1 MAVNQSHT
9 SLGDTLRD
17 IGELHVIKD
26 DFLVV
31 RGDIITNID
40 LQDALKVHYHIK
52 QEEKTNMNVDGRKNN
67 TIMTK
72 LFMAQSNS
80 SPLKDTQSEIS
91 LLIDR
96 QTKEIYKY
104 QSIYNKKQKKVN
116 PSIQINDE
124 SIALPKSYGA
134 PAQEAKFPIRVNNS
148 YGKGTSLQII

>member
-1 MAVNQSHT
+1 MAVSPNHT

-17 IGELHVIKD
+17 IGEMHVIKD

-52 QEEKTNMNVDGRKNN
+52 QQEKTNMNVDGRKNN

-104 QSIYNKKQKKVN
+104 
-116 PSIQINDE
+116 
-124 SIALPKSYGA
+124 
-134 PAQEAKFPIRVNNS
+134 
-148 YGKGTSLQII
+148 